1 MHYVHGTI
9 VLLVWLGLGLFNMW
23 IWQKEK
29 AQASLLMMIGAFAAA
44 AWWIIALFEILSMFK
59 LGVWLHS
66 LGLLVFGFGFYVLV
80 KAKVMGNLSALKK
93 KASDLAKP
101 DSDGNAS

>member
-29 AQASLLMMIGAFAAA
+29 AQASLLMMIGAFAEALVYA
-44 AWWIIALFEILSMFK
+44 LMLFSITALGTLTPWIATAGM
-59 LGVWLHS
+59 V
-66 LGLLVFGFGFYVLV
+66 VFGFGFYVLV
-80 KAKVMGNLSALKK
+80 KAKVVGNLAALKK